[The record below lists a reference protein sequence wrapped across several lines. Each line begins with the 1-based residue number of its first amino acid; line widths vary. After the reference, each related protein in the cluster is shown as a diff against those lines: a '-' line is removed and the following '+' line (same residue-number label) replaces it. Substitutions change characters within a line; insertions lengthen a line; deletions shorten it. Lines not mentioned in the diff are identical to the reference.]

1 MQMPTYEYYSNLFK
15 GRDLPL
21 AYLDLDMLDANIKSI
36 AQRAGNVPVRIAS
49 KSVRCTWVL
58 RHILKSNPIFQ
69 GLMCFTGREALEL
82 SKEGF
87 DDLLLGY
94 PLVNEAQIR
103 AICQA
108 TKAGKRIIMMVD
120 CVEHFKL
127 INRIAAQEGVQQ
139 PVCIDVDMSS
149 DFPGVHFG
157 VYRSPVV
164 SVQAFKRLV
173 DQLPQFE
180 HVKVLGLMGYEAQI
194 AGLGERNPHNGV
206 KNVAIRWMKK
216 KSIKELSERREACV
230 KYLLSKGHEVSLVNG
245 GGTGSIESTKQ
256 EPHVTEIT
264 VGSGFYSPV
273 LFDYYEGFKHLPAAG
288 FALEVV
294 RKPKGG
300 MFTALGGGYVASGS
314 AGPDKL
320 PQPYLPEGIQLTAN
334 EGTGEVQTP
343 FVNTGTVNL
352 EIGDVILFR
361 HSKAGE
367 LCERFNDLHIIS
379 KGAIKEVVPT
389 YRGQGYCFL

>member
-21 AYLDLDMLDANIKSI
+21 AYLDLDMLNANIQSI

-58 RHILKSNPIFQ
+58 KHILKSHPIFQ

-108 TKAGKRIIMMVD
+108 TKAGKRIILMVD
-120 CVEHFKL
+120 CVEHFRL

-194 AGLGERNPHNGV
+194 AGLGE
-206 KNVAIRWMKK
+206 
-216 KSIKELSERREACV
+216 SEI
-230 KYLLSKGHEVSLVNG
+230 L
-245 GGTGSIESTKQ
+245 T
-256 EPHVTEIT
+256 
-264 VGSGFYSPV
+264 
-273 LFDYYEGFKHLPAAG
+273 
-288 FALEVV
+288 
-294 RKPKGG
+294 
-300 MFTALGGGYVASGS
+300 TA
-314 AGPDKL
+314 
-320 PQPYLPEGIQLTAN
+320 
-334 EGTGEVQTP
+334 
-343 FVNTGTVNL
+343 
-352 EIGDVILFR
+352 
-361 HSKAGE
+361 
-367 LCERFNDLHIIS
+367 
-379 KGAIKEVVPT
+379 
-389 YRGQGYCFL
+389 

>member
-1 MQMPTYEYYSNLFK
+1 MQMPTYDYYSRLFK
-15 GRDLPL
+15 GKDLPL
-21 AYLDLDMLDANIKSI
+21 AFLDLDMLNMNIQSI
-36 AQRAGNVPVRIAS
+36 AQRAGNVPIRVAT

-58 RHILKSNPIFQ
+58 KHILESNPIFQ
-69 GLMCFTGREALEL
+69 GLMCFTGKEALAL
-82 SKEGF
+82 SAEGF

-94 PLVNEAQIR
+94 PLVNEQHIR
-103 AICQA
+103 EICKA
-108 TKAGKRIIMMVD
+108 TKAGKRIILMVD
-120 CVEHFKL
+120 CLEHFRL
-127 INRIAAQEGVQQ
+127 IDRIAQQESVQQ

-157 VYRSPVV
+157 VYRSPLT
-164 SVQAFKRLV
+164 SLPLFKRLV
-173 DQLPQFE
+173 DQLPQFQ
-180 HVKVLGLMGYEAQI
+180 HVKVIGVMGYEAQI

-206 KNVAIRWMKK
+206 KNVAIKWMKK
-216 KSIKELSERREACV
+216 KSIKELSERRGACLA
-230 KYLLSKGHEVSLVNG
+230 YLRSKGHDISLVNG
-245 GGTGSIESTKQ
+245 GGTGSIESTRQ
-256 EPHVTEIT
+256 ETYVTEIT

-273 LFDYYEGFKHLPAAG
+273 LFDYYEGFRHLPAAG
-288 FALEVV
+288 FAVEVV

-314 AGPDKL
+314 AGQDKL

-343 FVNTGTVNL
+343 FVNAGAVNL
-352 EIGDVILFR
+352 EIGDVVLFR

-367 LCERFNDLHIIS
+367 LCERFNHLYLIS
-379 KGAIKEVVPT
+379 QGTIQEQVPT